1 MDINNSEMTIENLKQ
16 KIENQANLIKELT
29 RENEELY
36 HQYNH
41 LIIRNGKLLQRI
53 DDFQK
58 IINEMHIRVEEQQLI
73 NGNMMQLNDKL
84 RIKNDTIYSG
94 INRTEKEYLNTP
106 VASKTQDSQSSF
118 DIKELSNRWKS
129 YPGQLAQNE
138 PNLRK
143 QIFMLIHLYNSS
155 PLGSADLFSKA
166 GVGGVTGARYV
177 SYLKKLGLICYTG
190 ARKKGHY
197 HITQTGKEFLENKNQ
212 HLIQEKEKI
221 SKPENSRAKI
231 FMENTSHR
239 NEINID
245 HNDL

>member
-1 MDINNSEMTIENLKQ
+1 MANDKKTIENLKQ

-73 NGNMMQLNDKL
+73 SGNMMQLNDRL
-84 RIKNDTIYSG
+84 RFKNDTIYSG
-94 INRTEKEYLNTP
+94 VSHQEKEYLNTP
-106 VASKTQDSQSSF
+106 FVSKGQDVPSVF
-118 DIKELSNRWKS
+118 DIKELSYRWKS

-143 QIFMLIHLYNSS
+143 QIFMLIHLYSS
-155 PLGSADLFSKA
+155 SQLGSADLFSKA

-212 HLIQEKEKI
+212 QITQEKEKI
-221 SKPENSRAKI
+221 NKPETSRAQI
-231 FMENTSHR
+231 FIENTKPR